1 MTEFVTALVLQFKK
15 IESDDKTKSDTF
27 YSNSIILC
35 YNYIKHTKVFK
46 KRFCWIID
54 SIIDY
59 NINISKYNPLPLAIA
74 VIKNSYHRC
83 STKIGVLKNFAK
95 LAGKHLC
102 QSVRPHLIEKKT
114 LVQVFSCEFCEILR
128 TSILQNTS
136 GRLLPKESDH
146 PRKDLINIQSIDD
159 NECFK

>member
-1 MTEFVTALVLQFKK
+1 MTEFVTTLVLQFKK
-15 IESDDKTKSDTF
+15 IESDDKTKSETF

-35 YNYIKHTKVFK
+35 YNYIKHTKVFR

-74 VIKNSYHRC
+74 IRNSYHRC

-102 QSVRPHLIEKKT
+102 QSLFLNKVSGLTQLKKRLRYRCFPVNFAKFKNIDFTEHLWTTITKRIRPSKKR
-114 LVQVFSCEFCEILR
+114 F
-128 TSILQNTS
+128 
-136 GRLLPKESDH
+136 D
-146 PRKDLINIQSIDD
+146 
-159 NECFK
+159 